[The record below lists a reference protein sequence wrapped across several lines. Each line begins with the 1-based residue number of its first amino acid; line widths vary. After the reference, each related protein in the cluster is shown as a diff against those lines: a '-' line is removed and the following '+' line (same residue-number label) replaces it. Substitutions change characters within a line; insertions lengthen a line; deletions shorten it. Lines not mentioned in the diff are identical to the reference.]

1 MAVQARPEDR
11 HPRGG
16 ADYARRMVEQARAA
30 GGAPPGGVPPE
41 SMRKITLF
49 KNGFK
54 VDDGEFRDLS
64 NEENR
69 KFVETINEGFVPP
82 EVSSSTWMLHGLFHT
97 ISSDA

>member
-1 MAVQARPEDR
+1 MAVQGRPEDR
-11 HPRGG
+11 NRG

-30 GGAPPGGVPPE
+30 GGAPSGVPPE

-69 KFVETINEGFVPP
+69 KFVEAINEGFVPP
-82 EVSSSTWMLHGLFHT
+82 EVGVSI
-97 ISSDA
+97 ISSHGYHEMISS